1 MAANNVPILILA
13 GFRELHDLDS
23 FFRGKNLQKGRLLFE
38 AGHVYEVRE
47 LLDSQGSEVTA
58 RCIPQTKINAPARC
72 VKLSIDGRRR
82 IFAGSCDCR
91 AGIAGKCKH
100 AAAVALYIQDGK
112 CDSKTSHPRS
122 WGVPASRKAYPRH
135 SNVAFPKKE
144 KGVSVRANEVPL
156 NHVTQYFGDLNC
168 PLIDMLSAEE
178 CMPAEPATTPPHS
191 SPQSLVI
198 FEWERIEKEFHSFTV
213 MQCGNKILLKR
224 VNLLERLSGPERR
237 IYERYVAVSP
247 EDVPDLS
254 ARTALGSLWAN
265 ERFPRITATKAHRIL
280 TCCKSLS
287 ERAKSIV
294 TEVPYNGYQVQ
305 YGLLKEPSA
314 RKAFEKKHDVNVA
327 QFGLVV
333 CPGEPWLAC
342 SPDGIFRD
350 EDGSAVLLEIKCPFS
365 RRQQSLTKRPL
376 LKYLC
381 GEDILDLRRSHSY
394 FTQIQICL
402 HVLGLQRCYFYV
414 HTKVDSLTIHVKRND
429 EFLSS
434 AVPKLRNFYF
444 EHFLRALHECTDM

>member
-100 AAAVALYIQDGK
+100 AAAVALHTRGTLTLL
-112 CDSKTSHPRS
+112 S
-122 WGVPASRKAYPRH
+122 
-135 SNVAFPKKE
+135 PKK
-144 KGVSVRANEVPL
+144 K
-156 NHVTQYFGDLNC
+156 
-168 PLIDMLSAEE
+168 
-178 CMPAEPATTPPHS
+178 
-191 SPQSLVI
+191 
-198 FEWERIEKEFHSFTV
+198 
-213 MQCGNKILLKR
+213 
-224 VNLLERLSGPERR
+224 
-237 IYERYVAVSP
+237 
-247 EDVPDLS
+247 
-254 ARTALGSLWAN
+254 
-265 ERFPRITATKAHRIL
+265 KAHRIL

-414 HTKVDSLTIHVKRND
+414 HTEVDSLTIHVKRND

-444 EHFLRALHECTDM
+444 ELFLRALHECTDM